1 MEPLGKAKKTR
12 RKSNVKNL
20 GIWMF
25 IQALL
30 GIWLFFS
37 PYALGG
43 RTMTANDMILGA
55 VVAILGFVV
64 AFRSIPDLGHR
75 ERKIN

>member
-1 MEPLGKAKKTR
+1 M
-12 RKSNVKNL
+12 KNL

-43 RTMTANDMILGA
+43 RTMIKMTANDMVLGA
-55 VVAILGFVV
+55 IVAILGFVV